1 MKSALIISGGD
12 FAPIDNKTY
21 DLVIA
26 CDKGYSY
33 AVKMNISPDIVLGD
47 FDSYTG
53 EICKNIKTI
62 TLPKVKDD
70 TDTMYAIKYALE
82 NGYKDI
88 TVCCA
93 FGGRLDHT
101 YANMQSAAYISENG
115 GIPHFVGKGAE
126 LYMINNSSI
135 TLPKIERHS
144 ISIFSYSDNC
154 KGVSLK
160 GLKYGLS
167 DSELTNGFPLGV
179 SNEWTDDTAE
189 ISVRSGLLCIIISS
203 V

>member
-1 MKSALIISGGD
+1 
-12 FAPIDNKTY
+12 
-21 DLVIA
+21 
-26 CDKGYSY
+26 
-33 AVKMNISPDIVLGD
+33 
-47 FDSYTG
+47 
-53 EICKNIKTI
+53 
-62 TLPKVKDD
+62 
-70 TDTMYAIKYALE
+70 
-82 NGYKDI
+82 
-88 TVCCA
+88 
-93 FGGRLDHT
+93 
-101 YANMQSAAYISENG
+101 
-115 GIPHFVGKGAE
+115 
-126 LYMINNSSI
+126 MINNSSI
-135 TLPKIERHS
+135 ILPKIERHS